1 MKVNT
6 SEVAARGMKI
16 SDFQTKEVINI
27 TDGKRLGQISD
38 LELDLKQGRIEAIVV
53 PGYSRF
59 MGLFGGGTDLVI
71 PWRNIVKIGSDVILV
86 KMDEVKENTYDE
98 RDREAR
104 LYDEQQHNRT
114 DRVER
119 IERSDRNQR
128 RTI

>member
-1 MKVNT
+1 MKGNT
-6 SEVAARGMKI
+6 GESVSRGVKI

-38 LELDLKQGRIEAIVV
+38 LELDLRQGRIEAIVV
-53 PGYSRF
+53 PGSSRF

-86 KMDEVKENTYDE
+86 KMDEIKETVLDD

-104 LYDEQQHNRT
+104 MYDEQQGRLQ
-114 DRVER
+114 REER
-119 IERSDRNQR
+119 IERLERSQR
-128 RTI
+128 Q